1 MRCSLLY
8 TVIEIKKFLLEF
20 KDNQTEVNL
29 AFEYIIRKAKLLKM
43 GMNMLVSR
51 DIHTNQIR
59 D

>member
-29 AFEYIIRKAKLLKM
+29 AFEYIIRKAKLLKI
-43 GMNMLVSR
+43 GMNMLISR

>member
-43 GMNMLVSR
+43 GMNMLISR